1 MNVRNTVSAAVLGVL
16 FGLSATVPGVA
27 SANGGVY
34 YSFSLGNMP
43 YYHAVP
49 PSYHYAPQPFVYH
62 HGYPGAHA
70 YYPQQYSGYHGNR
83 HYFGKPRYYGKPHGY
98 GGPQGF
104 NRHHRYQY
112 RQPGWHDGG
121 HWQPRRHHWHGH
133 D

>member
-1 MNVRNTVSAAVLGVL
+1 M
-16 FGLSATVPGVA
+16 PGVA

-49 PSYHYAPQPFVYH
+49 PSYHYAPQPFVYSH
-62 HGYPGAHA
+62 VYPRAHA
-70 YYPQQYSGYHGNR
+70 YYPQHHYGYHGNR
-83 HYFGKPRYYGKPHGY
+83 HYFGKPSAYGRPH
-98 GGPQGF
+98 GF

-112 RQPGWHDGG
+112 RQFGSHDGG
-121 HWQPRRHHWHGH
+121 YWQQRKHHRHGH